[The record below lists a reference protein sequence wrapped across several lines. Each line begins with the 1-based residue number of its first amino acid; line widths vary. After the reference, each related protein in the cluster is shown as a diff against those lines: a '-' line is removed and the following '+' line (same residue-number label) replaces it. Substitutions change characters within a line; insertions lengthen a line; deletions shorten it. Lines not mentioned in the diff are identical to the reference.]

1 MEELRIEI
9 ELKRYKVSA
18 ISNTNLNELS
28 VSYDELFDDYGGC
41 EGKFLIYFQ
50 RNLSN
55 EIEDEIPALVKN
67 ICFDSIETLI
77 QGKSYVYRYFSQYGY
92 VRLDPEGS
100 KILISGDGLNTI
112 RYPLEDFI
120 KELFNCGL
128 MFLKVLETLAEV
140 STNNKDKNEN
150 TINQQNLSSLIA
162 LLTESKNKAEIFMT
176 KL

>member
-1 MEELRIEI
+1 
-9 ELKRYKVSA
+9 
-18 ISNTNLNELS
+18 
-28 VSYDELFDDYGGC
+28 
-41 EGKFLIYFQ
+41 
-50 RNLSN
+50 
-55 EIEDEIPALVKN
+55 
-67 ICFDSIETLI
+67 LI